1 MSAVLAALGLANL
14 AAVGWLLTRTTEG
27 DIA

>member
-1 MSAVLAALGLANL
+1 MIDVALVVIGLANL

-27 DIA
+27 DA